1 MIFRALAQFAGESQP
16 VQTRPTAETE
26 TSSHAISRRSTDFG
40 LSEGGEQAESL
51 VGLDLGGVIIE
62 QFIAEGGMGRVYEA
76 RQLLPS
82 RSVAVK
88 VMRPGHRSP
97 QALARFRRE
106 TNLLGQVV
114 HPGVA
119 QVYAAGCFERHGEQ
133 IPYYVMEL
141 VPGSVDLIS
150 WACQKNCSIR
160 QRLLLFL
167 EVCRAV
173 AHGHAQGIIHRDLKP
188 GNILV
193 TDAGQPKVID
203 FGIARCDSDDVAMD
217 VTQTGVFLGTRQYT
231 SPEQCDGG
239 TVDARTDVYALGIIL
254 HELLTGQL
262 PYEVPTRSL
271 LETARVIRDTPPA
284 RLRLADRG
292 LARVVDAIA
301 TKCLAKR
308 PADRYAT
315 AGNLTDDIARALDG
329 RPVSAR
335 PTSPL
340 EPSVRWLRRHRRTIT
355 ASLVTAV
362 VSIVA
367 AIWLGPRLGPKV
379 VPSATPSESPAG
391 RGLRGSFPNIS
402 SGRTTPLQWLSI
414 TFNEPIQSLTRD
426 DFRLTRNGTPRPLAD
441 VEVVGARSNWEIRGL
456 DAITAEEGDYRL
468 ELTGT
473 EKTPVDFAGRLL
485 SEPARVTWSMPPYR
499 EVTLSPLEDTWREHV
514 VSMNGIELYTEKS
527 AGATSFFRPITLH
540 QEGDMTMRFT
550 APFEIRAATLSAF
563 IAVWTTGDPFPYD
576 PGARAVL
583 DVSPDGQRWTTLD
596 TREANHGGFGGGPF
610 EIDDVVS
617 GSREVWVR
625 VRLTATRAWP
635 EDGPIFA
642 QFLRTKPGQEKPAF
656 QLRMTGPPRVEA
668 APGVP
673 IADG

>member
-1 MIFRALAQFAGESQP
+1 MFFRAPEQFLRKSQP
-16 VQTRPTAETE
+16 AQTRPTAETD
-26 TSSHAISRRSTDFG
+26 TSSHALSRQSTDFG
-40 LSEGGEQAESL
+40 LSEGGKQAEAL

-62 QFIAEGGMGRVYEA
+62 QFIAEGGMGQVYEA

-82 RSVAVK
+82 RNVAVK
-88 VMRPGHRSP
+88 IMRPGHRSP

-119 QVYAAGCFERHGEQ
+119 QIYAAGCFECHGEQ
-133 IPYYVMEL
+133 VPYYVMEL
-141 VPGSVDLIS
+141 VPGSADLIS
-150 WACQKNCSIR
+150 WACQNNCSI
-160 QRLLLFL
+160 QKRLRLFL
-167 EVCRAV
+167 EICQAV

-193 TDAGQPKVID
+193 TDAGHPKVID

-254 HELLTGQL
+254 HELLTGQP

-271 LETARVIRDTPPA
+271 LETARVIRNTPPA

-292 LARVVDAIA
+292 LSRVIDAIA
-301 TKCLAKR
+301 TRCLAKR

-315 AGNLTDDIARALDG
+315 AAQLADDVARALDG

-335 PTSPL
+335 PAYSL
-340 EPSVRWLRRHRRTIT
+340 EPSARWLRQHLRTI
-355 ASLVTAV
+355 AISLVTAV
-362 VSIVA
+362 VSIMAASWLGLTVSPSAITPEVA
-367 AIWLGPRLGPKV
+367 AGLGLQ
-379 VPSATPSESPAG
+379 A
-391 RGLRGSFPNIS
+391 SFANIS
-402 SGRTTPLQWLSI
+402 SGRTTPLQWLSV
-414 TFNEPIQSLTRD
+414 TFSEPIQSLNHD
-426 DFRLTRNGTPRPLAD
+426 DFRLTHNGTPRPLTG
-441 VEVVGARSNWEIRGL
+441 VQVVGTRSNWEIRGL
-456 DAITAEEGDYRL
+456 DTITAAEGDYCL

-485 SEPARVTWSMPPYR
+485 SKPAQVTWSMPPYR
-499 EVTLSPLEDTWREHV
+499 EFTLSPLEDSWKEHV
-514 VSMNGIELYTEKS
+514 VTMNGVDRHTEKS
-527 AGATSFFRPITLH
+527 AGSNTFFRPTELNR
-540 QEGDMTMRFT
+540 EGTVVLRFL
-550 APFEIRAATLSAF
+550 APFEVRAATLSAS

-576 PGARAVL
+576 PGARAAL

-596 TREANHGGFGGGPF
+596 IREANHGGFGGGPF

-625 VRLTATRAWP
+625 ARLTATRVWP

-656 QLRMTGPPRVEA
+656 QLRITGPSRVQA
-668 APGVP
+668 KPGVP